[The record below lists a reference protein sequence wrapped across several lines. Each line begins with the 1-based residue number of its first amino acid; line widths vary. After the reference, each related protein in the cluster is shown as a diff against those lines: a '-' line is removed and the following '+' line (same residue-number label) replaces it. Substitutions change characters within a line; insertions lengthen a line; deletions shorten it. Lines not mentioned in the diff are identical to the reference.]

1 MKRIGISFAMAVGL
15 FAGATIVDHGDAIA
29 QSSTTGSVRGRI
41 VDKKTKDAVIGAT
54 VSVSGPALQGQQS
67 EITDENGSFQISNL
81 PPGTYILTVFYG
93 EAQFN
98 RPNVLIEVGKQ
109 AFVSVPIDTEIKA
122 SEVIELVGRTPLV
135 DQGSTKIGSTIT
147 DEYTKNVP
155 TGRTFGAVLGTAAGT
170 QGDQYGVSFSGAT
183 SVESSYV
190 VEGINT
196 TDTAFGGQST
206 NLPNEFV
213 EETEVIAGGYDAEFG
228 RSTGGVIN
236 VVTKQGS
243 NKFKGSIFAYYT
255 PGTLISDAESILSQ
269 ASAIGSEL
277 NVDYVA
283 DMGFEVGGPIIKDK
297 LWFHVGYNPSFRRDV
312 LDRIIST
319 RVDRV
324 DADGAG
330 VGESFST
337 RGQPGNAVDSCEV
350 DTNMNGVLDAD
361 EAIATDCLPDNVL
374 DEDGNSTGFF
384 AQEEVPGTRVSRG
397 RFRQTHFF
405 TGKINGALSENHR
418 FQISGFGNPASFERD
433 FYQVTGSPES
443 ILFKDGDGAYDAA
456 LKWTSKFNN
465 GKTQLDLVGG
475 YHLGYEDQD
484 PLFEGGADRASLQDN
499 NTRSL
504 AVFKNYEPGFDNACA
519 DAADGNMADPF
530 PNIRNCPVVNYTWN
544 GLGFLETRT
553 NARTSG
559 TVALTQRAN
568 LLGQHAFKVGA
579 DLEYTTYNSDRRLTG
594 GAIWQL
600 RPSNAA
606 GVQRWRRRAQLAPDP
621 AGVTT
626 GDVPCFDLDGDGL
639 GDKTCTVDP
648 AGYQADTTNRNIGAY
663 LQDSWS
669 IRPNFTVNAG
679 IRWEKQTGYVADDI
693 VGTTSPEGEVVPETA
708 FDIANMIAPRVGFV
722 WDPTAE
728 GRAKLMAHWGRFYE
742 SVPMDLNVRAFGGE
756 ITDFSTTGCTTL
768 NNRDDVTQ
776 EELEACDTYRAG
788 NYQLGDGA
796 EFVAPSLKGQYTD
809 ELILG
814 GEYEVMAD
822 FKMGVNFV
830 TRNMPRVIEDSST
843 DGGAHYLIVNPG
855 EDFSA
860 DATDLRTE
868 AAGLMTS
875 NPELAALL
883 SARADVLDKIGT
895 FDKPIRDY
903 QAVQIT
909 AQQRFA
915 KNAMLLASY
924 TYSRSVGN
932 YPGLFSTETGQLDP
946 NLTSLYDLP
955 ELMSNRYGAMGLDRP
970 HNLKVDGFYQFDL
983 KKAGIVTLGAS
994 LRGISGIPHNTLV
1007 GHSLYGADE
1016 SYLLPRG
1023 TAGRSPF
1030 TTTAD
1035 IKATYGR
1042 KINATQSIELFA
1054 DIFNL
1059 FNTQDETD
1067 ADERYSTSF
1076 ADPIVG
1082 GDLSDLPHAK
1092 QNPLVGITGRSPI
1105 KNTNFLNLNARQAPR
1120 SFRFG
1125 LRYSF

>member
-1 MKRIGISFAMAVGL
+1 MKRIGLSFAMAVGL
-15 FAGATIVDHGDAIA
+15 FATASIVVHADAVA
-29 QSSTTGSVRGRI
+29 QSSTTGAVRGRI
-41 VDKKTKDAVIGAT
+41 VDKKSGDAVIGAT
-54 VSVSGPALQGQQS
+54 VSIFGPALQGTQS
-67 EITDENGSFQISNL
+67 EITDESGNFNIANL

-109 AFVSVPIDTEIKA
+109 AFVKVPIDTEIKA

-147 DEYTKNVP
+147 DEYTKNIP

-206 NLPNEFV
+206 NLPNEFI

-255 PGTLISDAESILSQ
+255 PGSLISDAESILSQ

-277 NVDYVA
+277 NVNYVA

-297 LWFHVGYNPSFRRDV
+297 LWFHVGYNPSFRRDT

-319 RVDRV
+319 RIDRE
-324 DADGAG
+324 DKNGTGIGD
-330 VGESFST
+330 SFAM
-337 RGQPGNAVDSCEV
+337 RGQPGNGIDASSCEM
-350 DTNMNGVLDAD
+350 DTNGNGVLDAD
-361 EAIATDCLPDNVL
+361 EAVAGDCVADFTK
-374 DEDGNSTGFF
+374 DENNRDTSFL
-384 AQEEVPGTRVSRG
+384 AQEEVTGARTSRA
-397 RFRQTHFF
+397 RFRSTQFF
-405 TGKINGALSENHR
+405 TAKINGAISENHQ
-418 FQISGFGNPASFERD
+418 FQISGFGNPSSIDRD
-433 FYQVTGSPES
+433 FYRITGSPEAMLYKNS
-443 ILFKDGDGAYDAA
+443 DGAYDAS

-465 GKTQLDLVGG
+465 GKTQLDVVAG
-475 YHLGYEDQD
+475 YHLGYENQD
-484 PLFEGGADRASLQDN
+484 PLFANGGDTAALQDQN
-499 NTRSL
+499 ARSL
-504 AVFKNYEPGFDNACA
+504 AVFQAFEPGFQNACA
-519 DAADGNMADPF
+519 DDADGNMSDPF
-530 PNIRNCPVVNYTWN
+530 PHMRNCPVTNYTWN
-544 GLGFLETRT
+544 GLGFLESRT
-553 NARTSG
+553 NGRTSG
-559 TVALTQRAN
+559 TVALTQRVKAA
-568 LLGQHAFKVGA
+568 GQHQFKLGA
-579 DLEYTTYNSDRRLTG
+579 DLEYTTYNSDRSYTG
-594 GAIWQL
+594 GKIWRLRSFQL
-600 RPSNAA
+600 
-606 GVQRWRRRAQLAPDP
+606 WERRAQLNLDM
-621 AGVTT
+621 G
-626 GDVPCFDLDGDGL
+626 GSVPCFDLDGDGN
-639 GDKTCTVDP
+639 GDRTCSLSP
-648 AGYQADTTNRNIGAY
+648 GGYQADTTNRNMGAY
-663 LQDSWS
+663 LQDSWA

-679 IRWEKQTGYVADDI
+679 LRWERQTGYVGKDI
-693 VGTTSPEGEVVPETA
+693 VGTSSPEGEVVPEVA
-708 FDIANMIAPRVGFV
+708 FDISDMLAPRVGFV

-728 GRAKLMAHWGRFYE
+728 GRSKLMAHWGRFYE
-742 SVPMDLNVRAFGGE
+742 TVPMDLNVRAFGGE
-756 ITDFSTTGCTTL
+756 ITDFSYCVDPNVAL
-768 NNRDDVTQ
+768 DDTVTQ
-776 EELEACDTYRAG
+776 AQLDACAEYGTDGDA
-788 NYQLGDGA
+788 NFQLGDGA
-796 EFVAPSLKGQYTD
+796 EYVASSLKGQYTD

-814 GEYEVMAD
+814 GEYELMPD
-822 FKMGVNFV
+822 FKMGLNFV

-855 EDFSA
+855 EDFSGEAEDLRNQA
-860 DATDLRTE
+860 DAIMATNPDL
-868 AAGLMTS
+868 AS
-875 NPELAALL
+875 LL
-883 SARADVLDKIGT
+883 NARADVLDKIST

-903 QAVQIT
+903 QAIQVT

-915 KNAMLLASY
+915 KNAMVLASY
-924 TYSRSVGN
+924 TYSRSKGN

-970 HNLKVDGFYQFDL
+970 HNLKIDGFYQFDF
-983 KKAGIVTLGAS
+983 KKAGILTLGGS
-994 LRGISGIPHNTLV
+994 FRGISGIPHNTLV
-1007 GHSLYGADE
+1007 AHAAYGADE

-1023 TAGRSPF
+1023 TANRSPF
-1030 TTTAD
+1030 TTNVDA
-1035 IKATYGR
+1035 KATYGR
-1042 KINATQSIELFA
+1042 KIGKDQSIEIFA
-1054 DIFNL
+1054 DVFNL

-1067 ADERYSTSF
+1067 ADERYSVSF

-1092 QNPLVGITGRSPI
+1092 LQTRRASTALARTSPI
-1105 KNTNFLNLNARQAPR
+1105 VNRNFGNLSARQSPR